1 MIKARKSCQRG
12 EPRASGARQHVG
24 RADGDPGLPS
34 SAWRTKVPPM
44 LESPRSLR
52 DRLFAWAAVIPILL
66 LALWIFAPFFTDV
79 RAMGFQ
85 DWDSQAAYRYV
96 TVLAL
101 RHGQAP
107 WWNPWFC
114 GGFPAWGYA
123 EGATNFIS
131 PFAPLYFLF
140 SFPLALRLEAVAA
153 TWVGVLG
160 AFLLA
165 GRFTRSPAWRAFVA
179 AIWMLGSRWALQV
192 ASGHLWHLA
201 YAWTPFVLYFLDRA
215 IDEDRPTLTAPGG
228 ALLALV
234 VYVGGIYPYPHTLM
248 VLWLYAIGRAVAV
261 RSRRPLALFLLTAG
275 TSIGLGAPK
284 LLPVLA
290 TMSRFPR
297 LIESDDAVSLHSI
310 WVMLTARQQ
319 GFDFYPH
326 LPLRIFW
333 VWWEWGAY
341 VGVAGVLALFVALA
355 VGRTPRLVALKIA
368 ALCCVVL
375 SLGQSIW
382 ALVHHIPLFS
392 SQHLPARILFLA
404 ILLLALVLC
413 AGVEEPWA
421 RFARRRPW
429 AEAAALAL
437 VCLYGFDL
445 ASISRQATVAPFR
458 LDVPP
463 VTTSATFRQERFQH
477 YRYGKPAVGPELR
490 ERYEWPAKVTY
501 PSMLANT
508 GMVTCYGIPL
518 EARSDVVGSDQPG
531 YRGLAFVA
539 SGAGR
544 AEVTRWTPNAVTLH
558 VTGASPGDRVVY
570 DMNFDPGWRAA
581 GAPAE
586 NWRGL
591 VAAKVTSGDELI
603 EISYR
608 PKGLTAGLVLFVLT
622 AAGQG
627 VLLARQRR
635 QRRAISA

>member
-1 MIKARKSCQRG
+1 M
-12 EPRASGARQHVG
+12 
-24 RADGDPGLPS
+24 
-34 SAWRTKVPPM
+34 
-44 LESPRSLR
+44 
-52 DRLFAWAAVIPILL
+52 
-66 LALWIFAPFFTDV
+66 
-79 RAMGFQ
+79 
-85 DWDSQAAYRYV
+85 
-96 TVLAL
+96 
-101 RHGQAP
+101 
-107 WWNPWFC
+107 
-114 GGFPAWGYA
+114 
-123 EGATNFIS
+123 
-131 PFAPLYFLF
+131 
-140 SFPLALRLEAVAA
+140 
-153 TWVGVLG
+153 
-160 AFLLA
+160 LA

-179 AIWMLGSRWALQV
+179 AIWMLGSRWPLQV

-215 IDEDRPTLTAPGG
+215 IDEDRPTLTAAGG
-228 ALLALV
+228 AMLALI

-248 VLWLYAIGRAVAV
+248 VLWLYALGRAVAV

-275 TSIGLGAPK
+275 TSIGLAAPK

-297 LIESDDAVSLHSI
+297 LIESDDAVSLHSV

-326 LPLRIFW
+326 LPVRVFW

-341 VGVAGVLALFVALA
+341 VGVAGVLALCAALA
-355 VGRTPRLVALKIA
+355 VGWSPRLVALKIA

-404 ILLLALVLC
+404 ILLLALVLA
-413 AGVEEPWA
+413 AGAEEPWA
-421 RFARRRPW
+421 RFARRRSRLW
-429 AEAAALAL
+429 AEAAALAI

-458 LDVPP
+458 LEVPP
-463 VTTSATFRQERFQH
+463 VTVSADFKQEKFQH
-477 YRYGKPAVGPELR
+477 YRYGKPAVGPALR
-490 ERYEWPAKVTY
+490 DRYEWPAKIIY

-518 EARSDVVGSDQPG
+518 EAKSNVIGSDQPE

-558 VTGASPGDRVVY
+558 VTGASPGDRIVY

-586 NWRGL
+586 NWHGL
-591 VAAKVTSGDELI
+591 VGAKVHSGDELV

-608 PKGLTAGLVLFVLT
+608 PKGLTAGLVVFVLT
-622 AAGQG
+622 VLTQG
-627 VLLARQRR
+627 LSLARERR
-635 QRRAISA
+635 RRRPKVSV

>member
-1 MIKARKSCQRG
+1 VA
-12 EPRASGARQHVG
+12 
-24 RADGDPGLPS
+24 S
-34 SAWRTKVPPM
+34 SALAAVPAPYESRAV
-44 LESPRSLR
+44 LERRPR
-52 DRLFAWAAVIPILL
+52 DRLVDWIGVVPVLL
-66 LALWIFAPFFTDV
+66 LALWIFAPFFADV
-79 RAMGFQ
+79 RTMGFQ

-153 TWVGVLG
+153 TWVGILG

-215 IDEDRPTLTAPGG
+215 IDEDRPTLTAPAG
-228 ALLALV
+228 AMLALI

-297 LIESDDAVSLHSI
+297 LIESDDAVSLHSV

-326 LPLRIFW
+326 LPLRVFW

-341 VGVAGVLALFVALA
+341 VGVAGVVALFAALA
-355 VGRTPRLVALKIA
+355 VGWSPRLVALKVA

-404 ILLLALVLC
+404 ILLLAIVLA
-413 AGVEEPWA
+413 AGAEEPWI
-421 RFARRRPW
+421 RFARRRRW
-429 AEAAALAL
+429 AETAALVV

-458 LDVPP
+458 LAVPS
-463 VTTSATFRQERFQH
+463 VTPGGDFKQEKFQH

-490 ERYEWPAKVTY
+490 DRYEWPAKIIY

-508 GMVTCYGIPL
+508 GMVTCYGIPP
-518 EARSDVVGSDQPG
+518 EAKSNVIGSDQPD
-531 YRGLAFVA
+531 YRGIVFLA
-539 SGAGR
+539 GGGGR
-544 AEVTRWTPNAVTLH
+544 AQVTRWTPNAVTVH
-558 VTGASPGDRVVY
+558 VTGASPGDRLVY

-586 NWRGL
+586 NWHGL
-591 VAAKVTSGDELI
+591 VGAKVTTGDELI
-603 EISYR
+603 EISYW
-608 PKGLTAGLVLFVLT
+608 PKGLTAGLFLFLVTVIAQAFLR
-622 AAGQG
+622 ARELRRVDGVDGAG
-627 VLLARQRR
+627 VR
-635 QRRAISA
+635 SA

>member
-1 MIKARKSCQRG
+1 MIKARKSCQRDAAG
-12 EPRASGARQHVG
+12 ASRVAVAVGLGRLAAAVEAYESRAVPESTPAIHAR
-24 RADGDPGLPS
+24 RA
-34 SAWRTKVPPM
+34 
-44 LESPRSLR
+44 
-52 DRLFAWAAVIPILL
+52 RLFAWGAVVPILL
-66 LALWIFAPFFTDV
+66 LALWIFAPFFADV

-114 GGFPAWGYA
+114 GGFPSWGYA

-131 PFAPLYFLF
+131 PFAPLYLLF
-140 SFPLALRLEAVAA
+140 SFPLALRLEVVGA

-179 AIWMLGSRWALQV
+179 AIWILGSRWALQV
-192 ASGHLWHLA
+192 ASGHMWHLA

-215 IDEDRPTLTAPGG
+215 IDEDRPTLTAAGG
-228 ALLALV
+228 AVLALI

-248 VLWLYAIGRAVAV
+248 VLWLYALGRAVAV
-261 RSRRPLALFLLTAG
+261 RSRRPLALFLLTAA
-275 TSIGLGAPK
+275 TSIGLAAPK

-297 LIESDDAVSLHSI
+297 LIESDDAVSLHSV

-326 LPLRIFW
+326 LPLRVFW

-341 VGVAGVLALFVALA
+341 VGVAGVLALFAALA
-355 VGRTPRLVALKIA
+355 VGWSPRLVALKIT
-368 ALCCVVL
+368 ALCCLVL

-404 ILLLALVLC
+404 ILLLALVLA
-413 AGVEEPWA
+413 AGADEPWA
-421 RFARRRPW
+421 RLARRRPW
-429 AEAAALAL
+429 AEAAAL
-437 VCLYGFDL
+437 VIVFLYGIDL

-458 LDVPP
+458 LQVPP
-463 VTTSATFRQERFQH
+463 VTASAAFKQEKFQH
-477 YRYGKPAVGPELR
+477 YRYGKPAVGPALR
-490 ERYEWPAKVTY
+490 DRYEWPAKIIY

-518 EARSDVVGSDQPG
+518 EAKSNVIGSDQPD
-531 YRGLAFVA
+531 YRGLAFLAGGV
-539 SGAGR
+539 GR
-544 AEVTRWTPNAVTLH
+544 AEVSRWTPNAVTLH

-581 GAPAE
+581 GGPAE
-586 NWRGL
+586 SWHGL
-591 VAAKVTSGDELI
+591 VAAKVQSGDEVV

-608 PKGLTAGLVLFVLT
+608 PTGLTAGLFLFVLT
-622 AAGQG
+622 IVVQG
-627 VLLARQRR
+627 FLFARERR
-635 QRRAISA
+635 RVSA

>member
-1 MIKARKSCQRG
+1 V
-12 EPRASGARQHVG
+12 ASA
-24 RADGDPGLPS
+24 AL
-34 SAWRTKVPPM
+34 
-44 LESPRSLR
+44 
-52 DRLFAWAAVIPILL
+52 AAVLAPYESRAVLERRPRERLVDWVAVVPVLL
-66 LALWIFAPFFTDV
+66 LALWIFAPFFADV

-153 TWVGVLG
+153 TWAGVLG

-179 AIWMLGSRWALQV
+179 AIWMLGSRWALQI

-215 IDEDRPTLTAPGG
+215 IEEDRPTLTAAGG
-228 ALLALV
+228 AMLALI

-248 VLWLYAIGRAVAV
+248 ILWLYAIGRAVAV

-297 LIESDDAVSLHSI
+297 LIESEDAVSLHSV

-326 LPLRIFW
+326 LPLRVFW

-341 VGVAGVLALFVALA
+341 VGVAGVLALFAALV
-355 VGRTPRLVALKIA
+355 VGWSPRLVALKIT
-368 ALCCVVL
+368 ALCCLVL

-404 ILLLALVLC
+404 VLLLALVLA
-413 AGVEEPWA
+413 AGAEQPWE
-421 RFARRRPW
+421 RFARRRSRLW
-429 AEAAALAL
+429 AETAALAL
-437 VCLYGFDL
+437 VCLYGLDL

-458 LDVPP
+458 LQVPP
-463 VTTSATFRQERFQH
+463 VTANAAFKQEKFQH

-490 ERYEWPAKVTY
+490 DRYEWPAKIIY

-508 GMVTCYGIPL
+508 GMVTCYGIPP
-518 EARSDVVGSDQPG
+518 EAKSNVIGSDQPG

-558 VTGASPGDRVVY
+558 VTGASPGARVVY
-570 DMNFDPGWRAA
+570 DLNFDPGWRAA

-586 NWRGL
+586 DWHGL
-591 VAAKVTSGDELI
+591 VSGKVTSGDELI
-603 EISYR
+603 EISYW
-608 PKGLTAGLVLFVLT
+608 PKGLTAGLFLFVLT
-622 AAGQG
+622 LFVQG
-627 VLLARQRR
+627 LLLARQRR
-635 QRRAISA
+635 RVSA

>member
-1 MIKARKSCQRG
+1 MLAVVVGAYES
-12 EPRASGARQHVG
+12 RAVPESTRSN
-24 RADGDPGLPS
+24 GD
-34 SAWRTKVPPM
+34 R
-44 LESPRSLR
+44 R

-66 LALWIFAPFFTDV
+66 LALWIFAPFFADV

-101 RHGQAP
+101 RYGQAP

-153 TWVGVLG
+153 TLVGVLG

-192 ASGHLWHLA
+192 ASGHMWHLA

-215 IDEDRPTLTAPGG
+215 IDEDRRALTAVGG
-228 ALLALV
+228 AALALI

-275 TSIGLGAPK
+275 TSLGLAAPK

-326 LPLRIFW
+326 LPVRVFW

-341 VGVAGVLALFVALA
+341 VGVAGVLALFAALA
-355 VGRTPRLVALKIA
+355 VGWSPRLAALKVA

-382 ALVHHIPLFS
+382 VLVHHIPLFS

-404 ILLLALVLC
+404 ILLLALVLA
-413 AGVEEPWA
+413 AGADETWG
-421 RFARRRPW
+421 RFARRRSRFW
-429 AEAAALAL
+429 AEAAALAI
-437 VCLYGFDL
+437 VCLYGLDL
-445 ASISRQATVAPFR
+445 ATISRQATVAPFR
-458 LDVPP
+458 LGVPP
-463 VTTSATFRQERFQH
+463 VTASAAFKQEKFQH
-477 YRYGKPAVGPELR
+477 YHYGKPAVGIELR
-490 ERYEWPAKVTY
+490 DRYEWPAKIIY
-501 PSMLANT
+501 PSMLANS

-518 EARSDVVGSDQPG
+518 EAKSTVIGSDQPD
-531 YRGLAFVA
+531 YRGLAFLA
-539 SGAGR
+539 SGVGR

-558 VTGASPGDRVVY
+558 VIGASPGDRVVY

-581 GAPAE
+581 GAAAE
-586 NWRGL
+586 DWHGL
-591 VAAKVTSGDELI
+591 VAAKVTGGDELV

-608 PKGLTAGLVLFVLT
+608 PKGLIAGLVLFVLT
-622 AAGQG
+622 VIAQG
-627 VLLARQRR
+627 VMLARERR
-635 QRRAISA
+635 RRRAAISA

>member
-1 MIKARKSCQRG
+1 VALAAVPAPYES
-12 EPRASGARQHVG
+12 RA
-24 RADGDPGLPS
+24 
-34 SAWRTKVPPM
+34 VPELRP
-44 LESPRSLR
+44 R
-52 DRLFAWAAVIPILL
+52 DRLVDWVGVVPVLL
-66 LALWIFAPFFTDV
+66 LALWIFAPFFADV

-140 SFPLALRLEAVAA
+140 SFPLALRLEVVAA

-179 AIWMLGSRWALQV
+179 AIWILGSRWALQV
-192 ASGHLWHLA
+192 ASGHMWHLA

-215 IDEDRPTLTAPGG
+215 IDEDRPSLTAAGG
-228 ALLALV
+228 AFLALI

-261 RSRRPLALFLLTAG
+261 RSRRPLALFLVTAA
-275 TSIGLGAPK
+275 TSIGLAAPK
-284 LLPVLA
+284 LLPILA

-326 LPLRIFW
+326 LPLRVFW

-341 VGVAGVLALFVALA
+341 VGVAGVLALVAALA
-355 VGRTPRLVALKIA
+355 VGWHPRLVALKVA
-368 ALCCVVL
+368 ALCCLVL

-404 ILLLALVLC
+404 ILLLALVLA
-413 AGVEEPWA
+413 AGAAEPWG
-421 RFARRRPW
+421 RFARRRRW
-429 AEAAALAL
+429 AEAAALAI
-437 VCLYGFDL
+437 VCLYGLDL
-445 ASISRQATVAPFR
+445 ATIARQATVAPFH
-458 LDVPP
+458 LEIPP
-463 VTTSATFRQERFQH
+463 VTAVAAFKQEKFQH
-477 YRYGKPAVGPELR
+477 YRYGKPVVGPALR
-490 ERYEWPAKVTY
+490 DRYEWPAKIIY

-518 EARSDVVGSDQPG
+518 EARSTVIGSDQPD

-544 AEVTRWTPNAVTLH
+544 AEVTRWTPNAVTIH
-558 VTGASPGDRVVY
+558 VSGASPGDRVIY
-570 DMNFDPGWRAA
+570 DMNFDPGWRAS

-586 NWRGL
+586 SWHGL
-591 VAAKVTSGDELI
+591 VGAKVQSGDELV

-608 PKGLTAGLVLFVLT
+608 PQGLIPGLVLFVLT
-622 AAGQG
+622 VVGQG
-627 VLLARQRR
+627 LSLARQRR
-635 QRRAISA
+635 RRRPEISA

>member
-1 MIKARKSCQRG
+1 VGFSALAAVPAPYES
-12 EPRASGARQHVG
+12 RAV
-24 RADGDPGLPS
+24 
-34 SAWRTKVPPM
+34 
-44 LESPRSLR
+44 LERRPR
-52 DRLFAWAAVIPILL
+52 DRLAEWGAVIPILL
-66 LALWIFAPFFTDV
+66 LALWIFAPFFADV

-179 AIWMLGSRWALQV
+179 AIWMLGSRWALQI

-215 IDEDRPTLTAPGG
+215 IDEDRPTLTAAGG
-228 ALLALV
+228 ATLALI

-297 LIESDDAVSLHSI
+297 LIASDDAVSLHSV

-326 LPLRIFW
+326 LPLRVFW

-341 VGVAGVLALFVALA
+341 VGLAGVLALFAALA
-355 VGRTPRLVALKIA
+355 VGWSPRLVALKVT

-392 SQHLPARILFLA
+392 SQHLPARLLFLA
-404 ILLLALVLC
+404 ILLLAIVLA
-413 AGVEEPWA
+413 AGAEEPWT
-421 RFARRRPW
+421 RFVRRHPW
-429 AEAAALAL
+429 AEAAALAV

-458 LDVPP
+458 LQVPS
-463 VTTSATFRQERFQH
+463 VTASSAFKQEKFQH

-490 ERYEWPAKVTY
+490 DRYEWPAKIIY

-508 GMVTCYGIPL
+508 GMVTCYGIPP
-518 EARSDVVGSDQPG
+518 EAKSHVIGSDQPD
-531 YRGLAFVA
+531 YRGPAFLA
-539 SGAGR
+539 SGTGR
-544 AEVTRWTPNAVTLH
+544 AEVTRWTPNAITVH

-581 GAPAE
+581 GRPAE
-586 NWRGL
+586 DWHGL
-591 VAAKVTSGDELI
+591 VAAQVASGDELI
-603 EISYR
+603 EISYW

-622 AAGQG
+622 VAGH
-627 VLLARQRR
+627 VLLLARA
-635 QRRAISA
+635 RAKVSA